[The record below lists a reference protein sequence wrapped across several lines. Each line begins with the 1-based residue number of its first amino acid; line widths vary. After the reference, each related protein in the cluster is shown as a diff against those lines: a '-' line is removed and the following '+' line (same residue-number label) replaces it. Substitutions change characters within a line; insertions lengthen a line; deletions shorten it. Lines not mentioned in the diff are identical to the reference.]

1 MPFFPLFFFSS
12 SLHGKGVQ
20 YSRSFS
26 LSIEKKTFHE
36 SKQVD
41 DAVKPR
47 PSSPEV
53 DVADGAAAA
62 ADAAAAAL
70 GAPSSS
76 KHRRKKQ
83 RREPLVLSP
92 ELASGWAALSRDV
105 ASVEASS
112 RPLAPGAPAAP
123 PRFAFAEGALVRAL
137 RQGRWLLLDEVNL
150 APADVLE
157 RLSCLLDGSAV
168 AVDEGS
174 SPSSS
179 SCSGRGKGHG
189 SGSGWGSLLLA
200 ERGDDVPVAA
210 APGFRLLAAMN
221 PATDAGKRDL
231 PASLRSRFLELY
243 VSEPSS
249 SDDLRALVC
258 AYLAPG
264 FRGGGGRGSGGGG
277 GSGNGRGE
285 ATTASNY
292 PPAVAAVG
300 DAVVA
305 FYRAA
310 RSAAASGALSDGGGH
325 QPPYNLRTLCRSLE
339 YAARAAPRYGLA
351 RALRDGVAAAFEAPL
366 EPKSSAALAALADGH
381 LPPVPAGRGAGARPP
396 EPAPAGSHVAV
407 GDYWLRA
414 GPLLLN
420 GGGGGVGDGGGG
432 DDGGE
437 EDVENPSSSSSSPF
451 VVTPT
456 VKRSLDA
463 LARAASLARYP
474 VLLQGPT
481 AAGKTSLVS
490 HLAKLTGHPCV
501 RINNHDATDIADY
514 LGSFR
519 AREDGHLAFC
529 EGPLLA
535 AASRGHWVLLDELN
549 LAPSDVLEALNRL
562 LDGNGE
568 VYVPELAEVVVPAPG
583 FALFAT
589 QNPGGGAYGGRKP
602 LSRALRSRFLE
613 VDVGSLPDAELADVV
628 ARRCG
633 IPPSHA
639 ARLVSAQR
647 ALERAR
653 FAGGDAFA
661 GRAALVTPRDL
672 LRWASRKA
680 GTYPEL
686 AAVGFSLLGERLRER
701 SQREAVAALISRE
714 MRVSPPLDV
723 TSENG
728 SSMYA
733 EAGKAGER
741 ALALALAEADEGDEK
756 VDLDPTSPAF
766 ALRSSLRGLAWTPT
780 LVRAFALV
788 DAAMAAGEPV
798 LLIGDTGSGKTTA
811 CQLAAALRGLPL
823 VTVSCSRFTEAADF
837 VGGYR
842 PVR

>member
-1 MPFFPLFFFSS
+1 M
-12 SLHGKGVQ
+12 
-20 YSRSFS
+20 
-26 LSIEKKTFHE
+26 
-36 SKQVD
+36 
-41 DAVKPR
+41 
-47 PSSPEV
+47 
-53 DVADGAAAA
+53 
-62 ADAAAAAL
+62 
-70 GAPSSS
+70 
-76 KHRRKKQ
+76 
-83 RREPLVLSP
+83 
-92 ELASGWAALSRDV
+92 
-105 ASVEASS
+105 
-112 RPLAPGAPAAP
+112 
-123 PRFAFAEGALVRAL
+123 RAL
-137 RQGRWLLLDEVNL
+137 RQGRWLLLDEINL
-150 APADVLE
+150 APSDVLE
-157 RLSCLLDGSAV
+157 RLACLLDGSA
-168 AVDEGS
+168 AVESEEGEE
-174 SPSSS
+174 
-179 SCSGRGKGHG
+179 GEGNR
-189 SGSGWGSLLLA
+189 SGWGGLLLA
-200 ERGDDVPVAA
+200 ERGDDAPVVA

-231 PASLRSRFLELY
+231 PASLRSRFLELH

-249 SDDLRALVC
+249 SEDLRALVC

-264 FRGGGGRGSGGGG
+264 LGGGGGGGGG
-277 GSGNGRGE
+277 GSQ
-285 ATTASNY
+285 TSNDY
-292 PPAVAAVG
+292 PPAVASVA
-300 DAVVA
+300 DSVVA

-310 RSAAASGALSDGGGH
+310 RSAASSGTLSDGGGH

-339 YAARAAPRYGLA
+339 YAARAGPRYGLA

-366 EPKSSAALAALADGH
+366 EPKTSAVLAALADAH
-381 LPPVPAGRGAGARPP
+381 LPPVPAGRGAGARPA
-396 EPAPAGSHVAV
+396 EPVPAGSHVAV

-414 GPLLLN
+414 GPLLLS
-420 GGGGGVGDGGGG
+420 GGGGGGGGG
-432 DDGGE
+432 AGGE
-437 EDVENPSSSSSSPF
+437 HENSSSPF

-463 LARAASLARYP
+463 LSRAASLARYP

-529 EGPLLA
+529 EGPLLTA
-535 AASRGHWVLLDELN
+535 ARRGHWVLLDELN

-568 VYVPELAEVVVPAPG
+568 LYVPELAEVVVPAPG

-633 IPPSHA
+633 VPPSHA
-639 ARLVSAQR
+639 ARLVAAQR

-653 FAGGDAFA
+653 FAGSGDAFA

-672 LRWASRKA
+672 LRWASRGA
-680 GTYPEL
+680 GTYHEL

-701 SQREAVAALISRE
+701 AEREAVAALISKE
-714 MRVSPPLDV
+714 MKVSPTLDV
-723 TSENG
+723 VSEGG
-728 SSMYA
+728 SRMYA
-733 EAGKAGER
+733 EAGRRGEQ
-741 ALALALAEADEGDEK
+741 ALVQALAEVDGEK
-756 VDLDPTSPAF
+756 EKNDDPTSPAF
-766 ALRSSLRGLAWTPT
+766 AFRSSLRGLAWTPT

-788 DAAMAAGEPV
+788 DAALEAGEPV

-811 CQLAAALRGLPL
+811 CQLAAALKGLPL

>member
-1 MPFFPLFFFSS
+1 MPPSLFSSIAFIFFFFFFSS
-12 SLHGKGVQ
+12 TA
-20 YSRSFS
+20 R
-26 LSIEKKTFHE
+26 IEKPIRSSVLKKFHSKI

-47 PSSPEV
+47 PSSPEEA
-53 DVADGAAAA
+53 ADDPAAAAA
-62 ADAAAAAL
+62 ADDDAGAPAAEAPPAAAS
-70 GAPSSS
+70 P
-76 KHRRKKQ
+76 KRRKKKQ
-83 RREPLVLSP
+83 RREPLALSA

-112 RPLAPGAPAAP
+112 RPLAPGSPAPP
-123 PRFAFAEGALVRAL
+123 PRFAFAEGALVKAL
-137 RQGRWLLLDEVNL
+137 RQGRWLLLDEINL
-150 APADVLE
+150 APSDVLE
-157 RLSCLLDGSAV
+157 RLACLLDGSSSV
-168 AVDEGS
+168 SEGDDGEGKS
-174 SPSSS
+174 S
-179 SCSGRGKGHG
+179 G
-189 SGSGWGSLLLA
+189 SSGWGGLLLS
-200 ERGDDVPVAA
+200 ERGDSAPVAA

-231 PASLRSRFLELY
+231 PASLRSRFLELH

-249 SDDLRALVC
+249 AEDLRALVC

-264 FRGGGGRGSGGGG
+264 LGGGG
-277 GSGNGRGE
+277 GAGGGQTSS
-285 ATTASNY
+285 TF
-292 PPAVAAVG
+292 PPAVAAVA

-339 YAARAAPRYGLA
+339 YAARAGPRYGLA

-366 EPKSSAALAALADGH
+366 EPRSGAALAALADAH
-381 LPPVPAGRGAGARPP
+381 LPPVPAGRGAGARPA
-396 EPAPAGSHVAV
+396 EPSPAGSHVAV

-420 GGGGGVGDGGGG
+420 GGGGGGGSGDGDGGVGNGGGG
-432 DDGGE
+432 DE
-437 EDVENPSSSSSSPF
+437 TSSPPF

-490 HLAKLTGHPCV
+490 HLAELTGHPCV

-535 AASRGHWVLLDELN
+535 AARRGHWVLLDELN

-568 VYVPELAEVVVPAPG
+568 LYVPELAEVVSPAPG

-613 VDVGSLPDAELADVV
+613 VDVGSLPDVELADVV

-633 IPPSHA
+633 VPPSHA
-639 ARLVSAQR
+639 SRLVAAQR

-653 FAGGDAFA
+653 FAGSGDAFA

-672 LRWASRKA
+672 LRWASRRA
-680 GTYPEL
+680 GTYAEL
-686 AAVGFSLLGERLRER
+686 AAAGFSLLGERLRER
-701 SQREAVAALISRE
+701 AEREAVAALISRE
-714 MRVSPPLDV
+714 LRVSPALDV
-723 TSENG
+723 VSDGG
-728 SSMYA
+728 SRMYA
-733 EAGKAGER
+733 EAGRRGEL
-741 ALALALAEADEGDEK
+741 ALARALAEAAADEGKDETIL
-756 VDLDPTSPAF
+756 VVDPTSPAF

-788 DAAMAAGEPV
+788 DAAMAAAEPV